1 MTSLM
6 RHATLVAT
14 NGDLQ
19 THARECTCTNEKTR
33 MELQIY
39 TKGRTDE
46 ILNLNN
52 KISQLK
58 KLLESLMRHA
68 TLATNRFPTS
78 EAGRRDA
85 ASGVGL
91 GGGAGGRPPRGLG
104 GPHRGPRCPG
114 AGGGAV

>member
-1 MTSLM
+1 MC
-6 RHATLVAT
+6 HATLVAT

-39 TKGRTDE
+39 AKGKTDE

-52 KISQLK
+52 EISQLK

-68 TLATNRFPTS
+68 TLATNDQIPTS
-78 EAGRRDA
+78 EAVAVGDA
-85 ASGVGL
+85 ASGL
-91 GGGAGGRPPRGLG
+91 GGGAGGRPPRSPG
-104 GPHRGPRCPG
+104 GPLRGPRRPG